1 MTVVF
6 RLHSFHHVG
15 FTRNFFLH
23 RTGSR
28 VICNEFHLFMEFLSP
43 CSSPLNPFGGSVY
56 SRTPGKLQALLKSEI
71 CAGREFC
78 SLFQA
83 FRQGDACSEHAGLR
97 LGLAVPFS
105 LPILYSLAQDH
116 SAACRNTVPGV
127 SWIQCRKK
135 ICFFMI
141 FKNSSDSN
149 LFWILEFNSRKFPDM
164 PVYFPVFFL
173 VKPVYLVREKKR
185 ANMLYVK
192 AFRKMNGSS

>member
-1 MTVVF
+1 MAVVF
-6 RLHSFHHVG
+6 RLHSFLHVG

-43 CSSPLNPFGGSVY
+43 CSASLNAFCGSVY

-71 CAGREFC
+71 CAGREFF

-83 FRQGDACSEHAGLR
+83 FRQANAYSVHTGLR
-97 LGLAVPFS
+97 LGSAVPFS

-127 SWIQCRKK
+127 S
-135 ICFFMI
+135 
-141 FKNSSDSN
+141 
-149 LFWILEFNSRKFPDM
+149 
-164 PVYFPVFFL
+164 
-173 VKPVYLVREKKR
+173 
-185 ANMLYVK
+185 
-192 AFRKMNGSS
+192 